1 MMISLTQRSDDA
13 RSLILKGGSRI
24 SFNVLKFS
32 MLFAQCTS
40 LSFRS
45 ADSKTWK
52 RNKPPDKMFISLV
65 LQTYENIQPGDQI
78 LFTTGSALSTDL
90 ETEFQYSKRL
100 VFSTQSISFGPYSEN
115 HLKRC
120 IKWIAR
126 ERLVLCD
133 MASRRSHRPRN
144 KSLSS
149 NSWLWFSF
157 WNYTVSWSG
166 RRFTLVCGWSQGQ
179 SVDDKNF

>member
-52 RNKPPDKMFISLV
+52 RNKPPDKMFISNV
-65 LQTYENIQPGDQI
+65 LETYEHIQPGDQL
-78 LFTTGSALSTDL
+78 LFTTDSALSTDL

-100 VFSTQSISFGPYSEN
+100 VLVLSPYYLDHIKN